1 MEYQISNLELFVL
14 SGLQIPQSISSEGI
28 FLLLTVFSNIFP
40 F

>member
-14 SGLQIPQSISSEGI
+14 SGLQIPQSIPSEGI